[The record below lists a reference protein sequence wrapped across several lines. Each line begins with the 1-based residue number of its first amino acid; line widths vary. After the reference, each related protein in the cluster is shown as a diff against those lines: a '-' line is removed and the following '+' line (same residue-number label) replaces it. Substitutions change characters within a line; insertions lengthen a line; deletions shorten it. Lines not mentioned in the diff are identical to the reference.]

1 VTVLFPFVPAQDV
14 DDGVLRRVAEV
25 VARVPAFRHAFRRTA
40 WFGDRV
46 VWPAPDDPGPFRD
59 LTHRV
64 WAAFPQHPPFQGA
77 FPDVVPH
84 LTVGHEHPVEILAA
98 AVTEV
103 RRRLPVEG
111 TATEVV
117 LLAQGEPGGRWHRR
131 AAFPLGAL
139 SRR

>member
-1 VTVLFPFVPAQDV
+1 
-14 DDGVLRRVAEV
+14 
-25 VARVPAFRHAFRRTA
+25 
-40 WFGDRV
+40 
-46 VWPAPDDPGPFRD
+46 
-59 LTHRV
+59 
-64 WAAFPQHPPFQGA
+64 
-77 FPDVVPH
+77 
-84 LTVGHEHPVEILAA
+84 VEILAA
-98 AVTEV
+98 AETEV